1 MTSSPTRSGLL
12 LAFASALGL
21 AWATPATAQPPAAV
35 MLHTSTCQPQADAE
49 LRRAL
54 EVELQALNIEPRWA
68 STDAVGAPAPITL
81 SAECDGE
88 SGSVSL
94 RVWASEP
101 RLVLSR
107 FVALRDVDEPAR
119 ARTLALVISEALGPA
134 LASDRDDGGLAR
146 IDAPLPS
153 GAAPAV
159 APARSSRQRGRRGSR
174 FARSDPYD
182 DELFTTTNPYGM
194 PHAFRVGTSAQAR
207 LAMRDSSVLLGG
219 ELAVSAPVSDRFDAA
234 LELSYASSTSWSSA
248 LQTSWWS
255 LALGTD
261 FVHFDAIGLAAGPRL
276 SFGYLSVTGDE
287 WYDPSTEHT
296 IVAQLGVRS
305 KFEVPIDDRL
315 SALMTFGAQH
325 TFGVYALT
333 HYTGLD
339 EGLNGWVVSWSL
351 GLSVEP

>member
-1 MTSSPTRSGLL
+1 MTTSPPRSGLL

-21 AWATPATAQPPAAV
+21 AWAAPARAQPPAAV
-35 MLHTSTCQPQADAE
+35 MLHTSTCQPQADAA

-119 ARTLALVISEALGPA
+119 ARTLALVISEALAPA
-134 LASDRDDGGLAR
+134 LASDDGLTR
-146 IDAPLPS
+146 IDAPPPS
-153 GAAPAV
+153 ETAPAA

-174 FARSDPYD
+174 LFRSDPYDD
-182 DELFTTTNPYGM
+182 DELFTTTSPYGM

-207 LAMRDSSVLLGG
+207 LAMRDSSVLLGA
-219 ELAVSAPVSDRFDAA
+219 ELAVSAPVSDRFDTA
-234 LELSYASSTSWSSA
+234 LELSYASTTSWSSA

-255 LALGTD
+255 MALGTD

-276 SFGYLSVTGDE
+276 SFGYLSVTRDE
-287 WYDPSTEHT
+287 WDVPSTERT
-296 IVAQLGVRS
+296 VVAQLGVRS

-351 GLSVEP
+351 GISVEP